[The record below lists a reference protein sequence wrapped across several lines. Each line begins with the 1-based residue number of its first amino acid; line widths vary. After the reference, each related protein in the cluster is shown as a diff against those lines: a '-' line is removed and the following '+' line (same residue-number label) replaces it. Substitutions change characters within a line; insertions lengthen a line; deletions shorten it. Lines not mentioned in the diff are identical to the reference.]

1 MTPAARGAGPSP
13 GPSLGVAIRFAL
25 RELRGG
31 LGGFGVFLAC
41 IVLGVATIAGVGSIA
56 RGMTEGI
63 AREGRT
69 ILGGDI
75 TVSLLQRA
83 ASADERAYL
92 ARLGSV
98 SEVATLRAMARRL
111 DGGDQA
117 LVELKAVDGAYP
129 LTGSV
134 DVAGGGDART
144 LLGGDGGVRGALAD
158 AELLARLG
166 LSVGDR
172 VKLGATEVRLAGVI
186 AAEPDRLSSGF
197 AVGPRLIV
205 DSAVLAATE
214 LVQPGSLIT
223 WHYRVRLPG
232 NPDDT
237 AVAAV
242 ATEAETAFPDAAW
255 RIRTRDGAAP
265 GLSRNIQRFAEFL
278 TLIGLTALIVGGVGI
293 ANAVSSFLDG
303 KRDVIATLKSL
314 GAPAGFTVL
323 VYFIEIMIIAML
335 GIVVGLAL
343 GAVVPYAAGA
353 FLERFVPVATGGVY
367 PFELAV
373 AALYGLVTAVAFALY
388 PLGRAREV
396 SPTALFR
403 DQVSPARVRPRPACL
418 VAVAAA
424 VALLAGLAVG
434 LAFEARIA
442 AVFVAGAAGAFLL
455 LRLVASGVM
464 RLAAKAPRARFVA
477 LRLAVGNIHRPG
489 ALTPSVVLSLGL
501 GLTLL
506 VALGLIDG
514 NFRREL
520 FGAIPKDAP
529 SFFFLDIQGRE
540 AADLAAFAAE
550 RAPGA
555 AFDIQPM
562 LRGRITRIGA
572 VPADAATVDP
582 EARWVLTGDRG
593 VTYAA
598 RPPENNELVAGKW
611 WPADY
616 DGEPLVSFEEE
627 AARGL
632 HLGLGDT
639 ITVNVL
645 GREVTARVASL
656 RTLEWRSLSMN
667 SVMIFSPNTFRGAPF
682 TSLATLA
689 WPAGGS
695 VAAELAFLK
704 AVAAAFPAVTV
715 VRVKEAI
722 ETANGIV
729 DQIGWAVRGASS
741 ITLAASILVLGG
753 AFAAGRRQRIH
764 DAVVLKTLGA
774 TRSRLISAYAL
785 EFLLLGLATAVF
797 GLIAGSL
804 AAWFVLDGVMEV
816 PFAFL
821 PGPALGAA
829 ALALLLTLGFGLGGT
844 WRVLGQKAAPV
855 LRNL

>member
-1 MTPAARGAGPSP
+1 
-13 GPSLGVAIRFAL
+13 
-25 RELRGG
+25 
-31 LGGFGVFLAC
+31 
-41 IVLGVATIAGVGSIA
+41 
-56 RGMTEGI
+56 
-63 AREGRT
+63 
-69 ILGGDI
+69 
-75 TVSLLQRA
+75 
-83 ASADERAYL
+83 
-92 ARLGSV
+92 
-98 SEVATLRAMARRL
+98 
-111 DGGDQA
+111 
-117 LVELKAVDGAYP
+117 
-129 LTGSV
+129 
-134 DVAGGGDART
+134 
-144 LLGGDGGVRGALAD
+144 
-158 AELLARLG
+158 
-166 LSVGDR
+166 
-172 VKLGATEVRLAGVI
+172 
-186 AAEPDRLSSGF
+186 
-197 AVGPRLIV
+197 
-205 DSAVLAATE
+205 
-214 LVQPGSLIT
+214 
-223 WHYRVRLPG
+223 
-232 NPDDT
+232 
-237 AVAAV
+237 
-242 ATEAETAFPDAAW
+242 
-255 RIRTRDGAAP
+255 
-265 GLSRNIQRFAEFL
+265 
-278 TLIGLTALIVGGVGI
+278 
-293 ANAVSSFLDG
+293 
-303 KRDVIATLKSL
+303 
-314 GAPAGFTVL
+314 
-323 VYFIEIMIIAML
+323 
-335 GIVVGLAL
+335 
-343 GAVVPYAAGA
+343 
-353 FLERFVPVATGGVY
+353 
-367 PFELAV
+367 
-373 AALYGLVTAVAFALY
+373 
-388 PLGRAREV
+388 
-396 SPTALFR
+396 
-403 DQVSPARVRPRPACL
+403 
-418 VAVAAA
+418 
-424 VALLAGLAVG
+424 
-434 LAFEARIA
+434 
-442 AVFVAGAAGAFLL
+442 
-455 LRLVASGVM
+455 
-464 RLAAKAPRARFVA
+464 
-477 LRLAVGNIHRPG
+477 
-489 ALTPSVVLSLGL
+489 
-501 GLTLL
+501 
-506 VALGLIDG
+506 
-514 NFRREL
+514 
-520 FGAIPKDAP
+520 
-529 SFFFLDIQGRE
+529 E

-729 DQIGWAVRGASS
+729 HQIGWAVRGASS